1 MVNVNGGRDWSAAT
15 KDCPE
20 FLGSLTQVKYF
31 STNLI
36 TVRAHRGHT
45 WSEATQNPCK
55 YINSRSIQKSR
66 NPVFSKEPHKNFK
79 VLIKRFLL
87 GSYDLP
93 GFLDYWII
101 INLTRLW
108 DQVTGNSPISSYQ
121 PYQVSMQPRPWLERS
136 DPDPLEVIGSHGKGR
151 NGFLPHQR
159 HTPIETKMRQDKKV
173 ER

>member
-1 MVNVNGGRDWSAAT
+1 MVNVNGSRDWSAAT

-45 WSEATQNPCK
+45 WSEATQTPCK
-55 YINSRSIQKSR
+55 FYQLSVNPSSI
-66 NPVFSKEPHKNFK
+66 FK
-79 VLIKRFLL
+79 RTSQNLGRDGVL
-87 GSYDLP
+87 

-108 DQVTGNSPISSYQ
+108 DQITGNSPISSNQ

-136 DPDPLEVIGSHGKGR
+136 DPDPLEVIWSHGKGR
-151 NGFLPHQR
+151 NVFLPHHS
-159 HTPIETKMRQDKKV
+159 HTPIETKMKQDKKV

>member
-20 FLGSLTQVKYF
+20 FLGSLTKVKYF
-31 STNLI
+31 TTSPNYGLGPSRPYSERSDPEPVQVLSTL
-36 TVRAHRGHT
+36 GQ
-45 WSEATQNPCK
+45 SKNPE
-55 YINSRSIQKSR
+55 IQYFQK
-66 NPVFSKEPHKNFK
+66 PHKNFK

-108 DQVTGNSPISSYQ
+108 DQITGNSPISSNQ

-136 DPDPLEVIGSHGKGR
+136 DPILRE
-151 NGFLPHQR
+151 
-159 HTPIETKMRQDKKV
+159 KV
-173 ER
+173 EMAFYLITAIHQLRPKWDRTKR

>member
-55 YINSRSIQKSR
+55 FYQLSVNPKIQKS
-66 NPVFSKEPHKNFK
+66 SIFK
-79 VLIKRFLL
+79 RTSQKFQGFNKKIFVR
-87 GSYDLP
+87 DLWFTCIS
-93 GFLDYWII
+93 GLLDYYKLDEIMRPYYQLQSTLSSV
-101 INLTRLW
+101 NATAA
-108 DQVTGNSPISSYQ
+108 VTGA
-121 PYQVSMQPRPWLERS
+121 
-136 DPDPLEVIGSHGKGR
+136 
-151 NGFLPHQR
+151 
-159 HTPIETKMRQDKKV
+159 
-173 ER
+173 

>member
-1 MVNVNGGRDWSAAT
+1 MAAVTGAQRHRIPRISWS
-15 KDCPE
+15 
-20 FLGSLTQVKYF
+20 FSTQVKYF

-55 YINSRSIQKSR
+55 FYQLSVKSKNPEIQYFQK
-66 NPVFSKEPHKNFK
+66 NLTKNFK

-108 DQVTGNSPISSYQ
+108 DQVTGNSPISSCQ
-121 PYQVSMQPRPWLERS
+121 PYQVSMQPRPSLERS
-136 DPDPLEVIGSHGKGR
+136 DPNLRE
-151 NGFLPHQR
+151 
-159 HTPIETKMRQDKKV
+159 KV
-173 ER
+173 EMAFYLITAIHQLTPKWDGTKR

>member
-31 STNLI
+31 SPTLI

-55 YINSRSIQKSR
+55 FYQLSVNQKIQKSSI
-66 NPVFSKEPHKNFK
+66 FKNLTK
-79 VLIKRFLL
+79 ISRVLIKRFLL

-108 DQVTGNSPISSYQ
+108 DQITGNSPISSNQ

-136 DPDPLEVIGSHGKGR
+136 DPEPVQIYQLSVNPRIQKSSIFKR
-151 NGFLPHQR
+151 
-159 HTPIETKMRQDKKV
+159 T
-173 ER
+173 

>member
-55 YINSRSIQKSR
+55 FLSTLGQSKNPEIQYFQK
-66 NPVFSKEPHKNFK
+66 PHKNFK

-108 DQVTGNSPISSYQ
+108 DQITGNSPISSNQ
-121 PYQVSMQPRPWLERS
+121 SYQVPMQPRAWLERS
-136 DPDPLEVIGSHGKGR
+136 DPDPLEVMGSHGKGR
-151 NGFLPHQR
+151 NVFLPHHS